1 MGSGFLSY
9 ALLIEM
15 ILILL
20 AWAGF
25 LHWRLSKKKQE
36 LAASQEVDIPEPF
49 EVYLQFINREL
60 SETHSHLDK
69 LQEEASDE
77 ESITMYQYRLKHLD
91 AEQKAMAEAKGDT
104 VKFWELYRSN
114 IDFVHQ
120 VEAEDET
127 VEVTEEQPSEPE
139 EEIQETVSMQE
150 QLDTYGESSKKIIEK
165 SNDVIELIKTFSD
178 KNGSEELQHIVDLL
192 TKERDQLSHQLD
204 QMEQEY
210 LAMMKNI
217 EANVKHSAT
226 DSGAQTDDVPV
237 AVSQIRR
244 DEEVVDMSTVLTKQN
259 SRISEL
265 NDVVGNLSLE
275 LEEKKALMA
284 ETEWVTRQLKET
296 EHVVIILEDEN
307 NFLRG
312 QIAQLLEMQKAG
324 AAEVAADTDTSDDAS
339 PADEAEQ
346 PAE

>member
-9 ALLIEM
+9 ALLIEL
-15 ILILL
+15 IFILL
-20 AWAGF
+20 AWSGF
-25 LHWRLSKKKQE
+25 LHWRLSKKKKELMAIQE
-36 LAASQEVDIPEPF
+36 IDVPEPF

-69 LQEEASDE
+69 LLE
-77 ESITMYQYRLKHLD
+77 ESSDDEAITMYQYRLKHLD
-91 AEQKAMAEAKGDT
+91 AEQKAMAEAKGDA

-120 VEAEDET
+120 VEAENE
-127 VEVTEEQPSEPE
+127 TEEESEEKSPEPE
-139 EEIQETVSMQE
+139 EVPETVNMQE
-150 QLDTYGESSKKIIEK
+150 QLDAYGESSKKIIEQ
-165 SNDVIELIKTFSD
+165 SNDVIELVKTFSD
-178 KNGSEELQHIVDLL
+178 KNDSEELQHIVDLL
-192 TKERDQLSHQLD
+192 SKERDQLSHQLD

-217 EANVKHSAT
+217 EANAKQSSNGS
-226 DSGAQTDDVPV
+226 DDQTDIEVSVSVP
-237 AVSQIRR
+237 VSQIER
-244 DEEVVDMSTVLTKQN
+244 DEEAVDMSAVLTKQN

-312 QIAQLLEMQKAG
+312 QISQLLATPDAG
-324 AAEVAADTDTSDDAS
+324 SSDAAPVTDETESS
-339 PADEAEQ
+339 EE
-346 PAE
+346 

>member
-9 ALLIEM
+9 AILIEL
-15 ILILL
+15 ILVLL

-25 LHWRLSKKKQE
+25 LQWRLSKKKKE
-36 LAASQEVDIPEPF
+36 LMATQEVDIPDPF

-69 LQEEASDE
+69 LQEDSSDE
-77 ESITMYQYRLKHLD
+77 ESITMYQYRLRHLD
-91 AEQKAMAEAKGDT
+91 AEQKAMSEAKGDT

-120 VEAEDET
+120 EETEDE
-127 VEVTEEQPSEPE
+127 VEEESEEKSPEPE
-139 EEIQETVSMQE
+139 EVPETVNMQE
-150 QLDTYGESSKKIIEK
+150 QLDAYGESSKNIIEQ

-178 KNGSEELQHIVDLL
+178 KNDSEELQHIVELL
-192 TKERDQLSHQLD
+192 SKERDQLSHQLD

-217 EANVKHSAT
+217 EANAKQSSVISNAET
-226 DSGAQTDDVPV
+226 EEIAVP
-237 AVSQIRR
+237 VSQIQR
-244 DEEVVDMSTVLTKQN
+244 DEEDVDMSSVLTKQN

-275 LEEKKALMA
+275 LEEKKALVA

-307 NFLRG
+307 SFLRG
-312 QIAQLLEMQKAG
+312 QINQLLKMPD
-324 AAEVAADTDTSDDAS
+324 AAASDTAPATDDVVPS
-339 PADEAEQ
+339 EE
-346 PAE
+346 

>member
-9 ALLIEM
+9 AILIEL
-15 ILILL
+15 ILVLL

-25 LHWRLSKKKQE
+25 LHWRLSKKKKE
-36 LAASQEVDIPEPF
+36 LIAIQDIDVPEPF

-69 LQEEASDE
+69 LSEDSSDE
-77 ESITMYQYRLKHLD
+77 ETITMYQYRLKHLD

-104 VKFWELYRSN
+104 VKFWELYRSS

-120 VEAEDET
+120 VEAEDEA
-127 VEVTEEQPSEPE
+127 E
-139 EEIQETVSMQE
+139 EEPVEAEEETPETVNMQE
-150 QLDTYGESSKKIIEK
+150 QLDAYGESSKKIIEQ
-165 SNDVIELIKTFSD
+165 SNDVIELVKTFSD
-178 KNGSEELQHIVDLL
+178 KNDSEELQHIVDLL
-192 TKERDQLSHQLD
+192 SKERDQLSSQLD

-210 LAMMKNI
+210 MAMMKNI
-217 EANVKHSAT
+217 EANAKQSSNGS
-226 DSGAQTDDVPV
+226 DGQTDIEVSVPV
-237 AVSQIRR
+237 PVSQIER
-244 DEEVVDMSTVLTKQN
+244 DEEAVDMSAVLTKQN

-312 QIAQLLEMQKAG
+312 QISQLLATPDAG
-324 AAEVAADTDTSDDAS
+324 SSDAAPVTDETESS
-339 PADEAEQ
+339 EE
-346 PAE
+346 

>member
-9 ALLIEM
+9 AILIEL

-25 LHWRLSKKKQE
+25 LHWRLSKKKKE
-36 LAASQEVDIPEPF
+36 LIASQEIDVPEPF

-69 LQEEASDE
+69 LLEESSDE
-77 ESITMYQYRLKHLD
+77 EAITMYQYRLKHLD
-91 AEQKAMAEAKGDT
+91 AEQKAMAEAKGDA

-120 VEAEDET
+120 AEAADDAEAEPDEIPP
-127 VEVTEEQPSEPE
+127 ENEEAVP
-139 EEIQETVSMQE
+139 ETVSMQE
-150 QLDTYGESSKKIIEK
+150 QLDTYGESSKKIIEQ

-178 KNGSEELQHIVDLL
+178 KNDSEELQHILGLL
-192 TKERDQLSHQLD
+192 TQERDQLSHQLD

-217 EANVKHSAT
+217 QANAEHSS
-226 DSGAQTDDVPV
+226 DSSSAQPEPV
-237 AVSQIRR
+237 IEVVSQIERA
-244 DEEVVDMSTVLTKQN
+244 EETVDMSSVLTKQN

-275 LEEKKALMA
+275 LEEKKALMQ

-312 QIAQLLEMQKAG
+312 QIKQLLETQKAEKKADAG
-324 AAEVAADTDTSDDAS
+324 ASAEVSS
-339 PADEAEQ
+339 ADETE
-346 PAE
+346 